1 MFKCI
6 SALYAGDMSIPLP
19 LVFAIEQGIEAAL
32 RLDPD
37 TRRKIYAINGKA
49 VKICL
54 SSPRISVVLS
64 IVDGKVHV
72 IGGDDEQADT
82 TVSGSLGA
90 LRSLSQGNDALYR
103 GDVAIEGDIGLG
115 QTLKEIIGGLDPDWE
130 ERISLF
136 VGDSLAHRLGVQ
148 SQRFSTWFLRTE
160 SSLKQNAGEYLQEE
174 AEILAP
180 NSQVRA
186 FCTEV
191 DELRAA
197 SDRLEARVKKLAI
210 QDIDRSGE
218 LV

>member
-1 MFKCI
+1 
-6 SALYAGDMSIPLP
+6 MSISLP
-19 LVFAIEQGIEAAL
+19 LGFAIEQGIEAAL

-37 TRRKIYAINGKA
+37 TRNRIHAINGKA

-54 SSPRISVVLS
+54 SSPRITVVLS

-82 TVSGSLGA
+82 TISGSLGA

-130 ERISLF
+130 ELISPF

-148 SQRFSTWFLRTE
+148 SQRLSAWFVRTD
-160 SSLKQNAGEYLQEE
+160 SAFKQNAGEYLQEE
-174 AEILAP
+174 AEMLAP

-197 SDRLEARVKKLAI
+197 SDRLEARVKRLAI
-210 QDIDRSGE
+210 HAVDRSGE
-218 LV
+218 SV